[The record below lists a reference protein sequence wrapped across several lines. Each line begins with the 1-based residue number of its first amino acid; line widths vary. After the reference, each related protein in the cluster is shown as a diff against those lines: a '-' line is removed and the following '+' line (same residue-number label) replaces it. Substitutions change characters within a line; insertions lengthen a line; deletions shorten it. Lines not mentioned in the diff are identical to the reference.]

1 MKKAKLIILIVL
13 VLFFILICFDK
24 GNDDNIIYIS
34 DFLDKKDYQK
44 LLSLNKDKDTFIY
57 EKFRYIKPLE
67 EEDIYHIFYNDKYL
81 KKVQRKLNNK
91 IYQSDFPI
99 EHRIYPKESKGM
111 APHIDTL
118 LYQKPQ
124 YEAVYTIRNKSNS
137 LTKWKDNK
145 GKLHS
150 KWTEPNS
157 LMIVKAQGYEHFVT
171 PPEIGE
177 REILKLIYTQT
188 NQTNQNYEKEMK
200 RFNGFK

>member
-1 MKKAKLIILIVL
+1 
-13 VLFFILICFDK
+13 
-24 GNDDNIIYIS
+24 
-34 DFLDKKDYQK
+34 
-44 LLSLNKDKDTFIY
+44 
-57 EKFRYIKPLE
+57 
-67 EEDIYHIFYNDKYL
+67 
-81 KKVQRKLNNK
+81 
-91 IYQSDFPI
+91 
-99 EHRIYPKESKGM
+99 M